1 MVTTDA
7 VVALQ
12 APKDVSLGE
21 IESALSQIWLGV
33 DGDGE
38 AGPRAVRATTFTLVV
53 YEAADGAAHI
63 APSVEGLAVQN
74 PCRVIHLRPRH
85 DLEEQPLTAQVAAY
99 CPMQKRG
106 QSNLICCEYITLTGA
121 RAALERSLGLLNAL
135 LIGDLPTYLWWQAH
149 PDPEDVLLQGLIH
162 LRERGGLRV
171 LVDSATFRQ
180 PERGLLDLQRL
191 LQMDVPLADLNW
203 GRLGVWLELTA
214 AAFDPPDRRADL
226 PKIDQVVIDYEKG
239 NPAQALL
246 FFGWLA
252 SRLGWVPQAH
262 TIEHGDYDIHRILCH
277 SPEGQEIKA
286 ELAGLPLPDVGTV
299 VGDLVG
305 LRLDSAQ
312 PHANCCTVLCAET
325 TGCMRLEGGGKAQF
339 CRVEQVSTLR
349 DIPAETLLGQQIQ
362 RWGQQSILFQESLA
376 VTAAILE
383 APLLPCLPNVKTSS

>member
-1 MVTTDA
+1 MVTTEA

-12 APKDVSLGE
+12 APKDVSLSE
-21 IESALSQIWLGV
+21 IESELGQIWLGV
-33 DGDGE
+33 DGDE
-38 AGPRAVRATTFTLVV
+38 DTGPRAVRAATFTLVV
-53 YEAADGAAHI
+53 YESPDLAEQI
-63 APSVEGLAVQN
+63 VPSVEGLAVQN
-74 PCRVIHLRPRH
+74 PCRVIHLRPQAGAV
-85 DLEEQPLTAQVAAY
+85 EMPLTARVAAY

-106 QSNLICCEYITLTGA
+106 QTNLICCEYITLMGS
-121 RAALERSLGLLNAL
+121 RAALERSLGLINAL

-162 LRERGGLRV
+162 LRERGGMRV
-171 LVDSATFRQ
+171 LVDSATFAQ
-180 PERGLLDLQRL
+180 PEQGLLDLQKL
-191 LQMDVPLADLNW
+191 MNMNVPLADLNW
-203 GRLGVWLELTA
+203 SRLSAWQELTA
-214 AAFDPPDRRADL
+214 EAFDPPDRRADL
-226 PKIDQVVIDYEKG
+226 PKIDQVVIDHEKG

-252 SRLGWVPQAH
+252 SRLNWVPQSH
-262 TIEHGDYDIHRILCH
+262 TVVRGDYDLHRIICH

-286 ELAGLPLPDVGTV
+286 ELAGLPLADIGTV
-299 VGDLVG
+299 VGDLIG

-312 PHANCCTVLCAET
+312 PDANCCTVLCSET

-383 APLLPCLPNVKTSS
+383 APME

>member
-1 MVTTDA
+1 MAMVTTDA

-12 APKDVSLGE
+12 APKDVSLGD
-21 IESALSQIWLGV
+21 IESELSQIWLGV
-33 DGDGE
+33 DGDE
-38 AGPRAVRATTFTLVV
+38 DAGPRAVRATTFTLIV
-53 YEAADGAAHI
+53 YESADLAAQI

-74 PCRVIHLRPRH
+74 PCRVIHLRPHNGQEDR
-85 DLEEQPLTAQVAAY
+85 PLTAQVAAY
-99 CPMQKRG
+99 CPMQKRS
-106 QSNLICCEYITLTGA
+106 QSNLICCEYITLTGS
-121 RAALERSLGLLNAL
+121 RQALERSLGLVNAL

-162 LRERGGLRV
+162 LRERGRLRV
-171 LVDSATFRQ
+171 LVDSATFSQ
-180 PERGLLDLQRL
+180 PERGLLDVWQLM
-191 LQMDVPLADLNW
+191 QMNVPLADLNW
-203 GRLGVWLELTA
+203 SRLSVWQELTA
-214 AAFDPPDRRADL
+214 EAFDPPDRRVDL

-252 SRLGWVPQAH
+252 SRLGWVPQARRV
-262 TIEHGDYDIHRILCH
+262 EYGDYDIHRIMCH

-286 ELAGLPLPDVGTV
+286 ELAGLPLADIGSV

-312 PHANCCTVLCAET
+312 PDANCCTVLCSET

-383 APLLPCLPNVKTSS
+383 APLGLPDVKTLS